1 MLLAVAKESS
11 HNYLNCTSNW
21 PGYIGVHLDVH
32 ISILLV
38 LLLVLVFAYNHI
50 SFILLVHL
58 CVAMEQ
64 GLKTFPCLGIK
75 TVS

>member
-21 PGYIGVHLDVH
+21 AGYIGVHSDVH

-38 LLLVLVFAYNHI
+38 LLLVLVLVFAYNHI

-58 CVAMEQ
+58 CVTMEQ
-64 GLKTFPCLGIK
+64 GLKTCLGIK